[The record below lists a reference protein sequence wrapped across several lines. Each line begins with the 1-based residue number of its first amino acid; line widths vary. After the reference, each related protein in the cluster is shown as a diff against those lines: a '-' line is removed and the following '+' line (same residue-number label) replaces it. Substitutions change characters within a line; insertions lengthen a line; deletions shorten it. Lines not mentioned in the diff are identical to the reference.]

1 MLDELDFYL
10 FQILIFQAIQV
21 VKIKFQID
29 KKSSSSNLIFQAWF
43 FKLDFSDLIFQTW
56 SIAGMSA
63 IFLLAPKDFRTFLRP
78 GERGPGIRMTSGGWN
93 GYLAKQAQTEEWRAL
108 FQYLL
113 SAYLLCMIGVAR
125 FIWILIWKYE
135 YQILIKKNFL
145 VYYVYVKKSYIRDQ

>member
-21 VKIKFQID
+21 VKIKFVQ
-29 KKSSSSNLIFQAWF
+29 
-43 FKLDFSDLIFQTW
+43 LDFSSLIFQTW
-56 SIAGMSA
+56 FFRLDLSDLINSGYVRHIFTRPQGFSDLPTTRREGAG
-63 IFLLAPKDFRTFLRP
+63 R
-78 GERGPGIRMTSGGWN
+78 IRMTSGGWN